1 MSNNG
6 DPYKQAINAY
16 QDSNTSGMSG
26 FDIVVELYKGMI
38 KNIQQAKLAHREDK
52 FDEMCNLIEKNNQ
65 ILIALQSHIDRENGG
80 EAAEFLDKFY
90 TGIFGAMARVHKQ
103 EDPAEAFD
111 ALLGHIQPVYE
122 IWCRHAADAAAAA
135 TGEVKQDDNGS
146 GVEVGA

>member
-1 MSNNG
+1 MMSNN

-16 QDSNTSGMSG
+16 QDSNSSGMSG
-26 FDIVVELYKGMI
+26 FDVVVELYKGII
-38 KNIQQAKLAHREDK
+38 KNIQQAKTAYQDGKL
-52 FDEMCNLIEKNNQ
+52 DEMCNLIEKNNN
-65 ILIALQSHIDRENGG
+65 ILVALQSHIDRENGG

-90 TGIFGAMARVHKQ
+90 TGIFAAMARVHKQ

-122 IWCRHAADAAAAA
+122 IWCRHAADAAGTAS
-135 TGEVKQDDNGS
+135 GETKQGNNES